1 MLVPRIRTF
10 RHVSALRIVHSS
22 LFDAPVLCL
31 FRRTVVCMMSVDV
44 FQEASTSLEEN
55 RFVNVC
61 DALVDGAGAQPLR
74 VSARPASCAAT
85 RRPEMLVVIVANMLN
100 GVASARFF
108 PPTSGSC
115 LGAPAQPRGPVS
127 FCRKSFS

>member
-10 RHVSALRIVHSS
+10 RHVSALRIVHLS

-55 RFVNVC
+55 RF
-61 DALVDGAGAQPLR
+61 
-74 VSARPASCAAT
+74 S
-85 RRPEMLVVIVANMLN
+85 I
-100 GVASARFF
+100 
-108 PPTSGSC
+108 
-115 LGAPAQPRGPVS
+115 
-127 FCRKSFS
+127 